1 MQTRTPALLAILLI
15 SAPASAQTP
24 LATALAEQLASFPA
38 ETGLYVKHLTTGEE
52 VAIRADQSFNSQ
64 SVIKIPIMVRAFQL
78 ADAGTLN
85 LNERITLTRA
95 DLRDGTGVF
104 QNFDL
109 GSSPTLRDLIQQMI
123 VTSDNTATDAVTVKV
138 GGKDTVNAD
147 LAAAGYAMR
156 FLNRGWEYRR
166 KLLAKLH
173 PPLADI
179 TAEEVTGLQYAMA
192 DNPAFAHYDTFFTGP
207 RAAWLDVV
215 RDPDN
220 RLTHRANQ
228 RKLMVEDRDIWLG
241 DITAREIGRMLE
253 SIDRCTTPMS
263 TQTSHAADTPGPTSS
278 RTRLAPGKPLASP
291 TSCQTMTLFLRR
303 QLAGSRRLPHYVDVP
318 VGHKTGDAAN
328 IANDVGIIYSRS
340 GPIVIAALVTGITE
354 SYGEAEDR
362 IGRLAKTV
370 VDHFDGAA
378 PAAPSAA
385 QAATSAPPPPT
396 RRVIQPPGY
405 KPTPSPLTPGIMVG
419 DTLYLSGSTGGDPAT
434 SQLVT
439 GGFEAEMRQIMSNM
453 QTVLKEAGLTL
464 ADVVSVTGYL
474 VDMADFARYNE
485 IYREY
490 FTTSPLP
497 TRSTVAVQELAR
509 GARIEMTMTAVRSK

>member
-1 MQTRTPALLAILLI
+1 MQIPTRALLAVLLI

-24 LATALAEQLASFPA
+24 LTAALTEQLSGFPA
-38 ETGLYVKHLTTGEE
+38 KTALYVKHLTTGEE
-52 VAIRADQSFNSQ
+52 IAIRADQSFNSQ
-64 SVIKIPIMVRAFQL
+64 SVIKIPIMIRAFQL
-78 ADAGTLN
+78 ADAGRLN
-85 LNERITLTRA
+85 LDERVTLTRA

-104 QNFDL
+104 QYLDL

-123 VTSDNTATDAVTVKV
+123 VTSDNTATDILTVKV
-138 GGKDTVNAD
+138 GGKDAVNAD
-147 LAAAGYAMR
+147 LAKAGYAMR
-156 FLNRGWEYRR
+156 YLNRGWEYRR
-166 KLLAKLH
+166 KLLAKLD
-173 PPLADI
+173 PRLADT
-179 TAEEVTGLQYAMA
+179 TAEEVTGLQYAMT
-192 DNPAFAHYDTFFTGP
+192 DNPVFGHYGNLFTGP

-215 RDPDN
+215 RDPKN
-220 RLTHRANQ
+220 RLAHRVNQ
-228 RKLMVEDRDIWLG
+228 RLQMVEDRDVWLG
-241 DITAREIGRMLE
+241 DITAREIAHMLE
-253 SIDRCTTPMS
+253 SIERCVPARPS
-263 TQTSHAADTPGPTSS
+263 PSRAADVAGSGPAAASVTAG
-278 RTRLAPGKPLASP
+278 TPLASRA
-291 TSCQTMTLFLRR
+291 SCETMKLFLRR
-303 QLAGSRRLPHYVDVP
+303 QLAGSRRLPHFLDVP
-318 VGHKTGDAAN
+318 VAHKTGDAGN

-340 GPIVIAALVTGITE
+340 GPIVIAALVTGITG

-362 IGRLAKTV
+362 IGRLAKAV
-370 VDHFDGAA
+370 VDHFDGAVPTA
-378 PAAPSAA
+378 PPAA
-385 QAATSAPPPPT
+385 QATTSATPPPV

-434 SQLVT
+434 SQLVA

-490 FTTSPLP
+490 FTTVPLP
-497 TRSTVAVQELAR
+497 TRSTVAVRELAR